1 MGLFFSNV
9 YAREGAMS
17 FIRKL
22 AGLLVLGFIMAPLAA
37 QAQPTNPAS
46 EAALHEELR
55 GVKQRL
61 VDAVNKKDADALFA
75 EMSPEIYFTA
85 MNNDHVH
92 GLKDGRAYYDRMLK
106 GASSFLNNMSITS
119 EVDDPAKLYADNQV
133 AVATGVSNT
142 HFDIRGGL
150 AFDVPL
156 RWTATLERTSGKW
169 KLAAIHFSADI
180 GSNPLLSAATA
191 FWKWVALGA
200 GVVCLVAGFLI
211 GRIRRKKA

>member
-1 MGLFFSNV
+1 
-9 YAREGAMS
+9 
-17 FIRKL
+17 
-22 AGLLVLGFIMAPLAA
+22 
-37 QAQPTNPAS
+37 
-46 EAALHEELR
+46 
-55 GVKQRL
+55 VKQRL

-75 EMSPEIYFTA
+75 EMSPDIYFTA

-106 GASSFLNNMSITS
+106 GASSFLNNMSIMS

-156 RWTATLERTSGKW
+156 RWTATWEMEARRNSFLGRHRQQSAPLRGNCVLEVGRFRSRYHLPPGR
-169 KLAAIHFSADI
+169 
-180 GSNPLLSAATA
+180 LLDRPHQAKEGIIST
-191 FWKWVALGA
+191 
-200 GVVCLVAGFLI
+200 
-211 GRIRRKKA
+211 

>member
-1 MGLFFSNV
+1 
-9 YAREGAMS
+9 MS

-22 AGLLVLGFIMAPLAA
+22 AGLLVFSFAVAPLAA
-37 QAQPTNPAS
+37 QAQSPKPES
-46 EAALHEELR
+46 EAAVHDELR
-55 GVKQRL
+55 AVRQRL

-75 EMSPEIYFTA
+75 EMSPDIYFTA

-133 AVATGVSNT
+133 AVATGLSNT

-169 KLAAIHFSADI
+169 KLAAVHFSADVS
-180 GSNPLLSAATA
+180 SNPLLSAATV
-191 FWKWVALGA
+191 FWKWVAVGA
-200 GVVCLVAGFLI
+200 AAFCLLAGFLI

>member
-1 MGLFFSNV
+1 
-9 YAREGAMS
+9 MS

-22 AGLLVLGFIMAPLAA
+22 ACLLAISFAMMPIAA
-37 QAQPTNPAS
+37 QAQSTKPDS
-46 EAALHEELR
+46 EAAIHEELR
-55 GVKQRL
+55 AVKQRL

-75 EMSPEIYFTA
+75 EMSPDVRFTA

-92 GLKDGRAYYDRMLK
+92 GIKEGRAYYDRMMS
-106 GASSFLNNMSITS
+106 GANKFLNDLTMTS
-119 EVDDPAKLYADNQV
+119 EVDDLAKLYADNRI

-156 RWTATLERTSGKW
+156 RWTATLEQTSGKW
-169 KLAAIHFSADI
+169 KLAAVHFSADVS
-180 GSNPLLSAATA
+180 SNPLLSAATV
-191 FWKWVALGA
+191 FWKWVAAGA
-200 GVVCLVAGFLI
+200 AVICLLAGFLI

>member
-1 MGLFFSNV
+1 
-9 YAREGAMS
+9 
-17 FIRKL
+17 
-22 AGLLVLGFIMAPLAA
+22 
-37 QAQPTNPAS
+37 
-46 EAALHEELR
+46 
-55 GVKQRL
+55 
-61 VDAVNKKDADALFA
+61 
-75 EMSPEIYFTA
+75 MSPEIYFTA

-156 RWTATLERTSGKW
+156 RWTATLERSSGKW

>member
-1 MGLFFSNV
+1 MGLFFSDV
-9 YAREGAMS
+9 YAREGVMS
-17 FIRKL
+17 FMRKL
-22 AGLLVLGFIMAPLAA
+22 AGLLVLGCTVVPLAA
-37 QAQPTNPAS
+37 QAQSPKPES
-46 EAALHEELR
+46 EEAIHEELR
-55 GVKQRL
+55 AVKQRL

-75 EMSPEIYFTA
+75 EMSPDIYFTA

-106 GASSFLNNMSITS
+106 GASSFLNNMSIMS

-180 GSNPLLSAATA
+180 GSNPLLSEATA

-200 GVVCLVAGFLI
+200 GIICLLAGFSI

>member
-1 MGLFFSNV
+1 
-9 YAREGAMS
+9 MS

-156 RWTATLERTSGKW
+156 RWTATLERSSGKW